1 MIKPK
6 ISVIIPV
13 YNTQAYLESCLQSA
27 LGQSLQE
34 TEFICINDGSTDRSL
49 DILLQYAHT
58 DRRIRILDQ
67 ENSGLSRA
75 RNAGLQ
81 AAQGEYLCFLDSDD
95 LLPLGALARMYTVS
109 STGNLDIL
117 LFEYDLKYEP
127 GAPII
132 GDGSPYVWR
141 RSKAYPPATGEK
153 MYTQMY
159 WAGDYRCPVW
169 GQCFRREFLLEQG
182 IGFIENL
189 IYEDELF
196 TLQALLSAH
205 RTAHLYEPLYLYRL
219 RNGSITCFS
228 PSLPKLASLL
238 RILLEEADLCLSPQY
253 SPEARSCIVHA
264 AREMLKRTTEG
275 YQGLLSAMLRKKFN
289 GGPT

>member
-34 TEFICINDGSTDRSL
+34 TEFICINDGSADRSL

-58 DRRIRILDQ
+58 DGRIRIIDQ
-67 ENSGLSRA
+67 ENGGLSRA

-95 LLPLGALARMYTVS
+95 LLPPDALAKMVAVS
-109 STGNLDIL
+109 SAGNLDIL

-127 GAPII
+127 GAPVI

-141 RSKAYPPATGEK
+141 RSKAYPPADGE
-153 MYTQMY
+153 QMY
-159 WAGDYRCPVW
+159 IQMYCAGDYRCPVW
-169 GQCFRREFLLEQG
+169 SQCFRREFLLNRR
-182 IGFIENL
+182 IRFVENL

-205 RTAHLYEPLYLYRL
+205 RTAHLYEPLYLYRI
-219 RNGSITCFS
+219 RNGSITCSS

-238 RILLEEADLCLSPQY
+238 RILLEEAELCLSPQY
-253 SPEARSCIVHA
+253 SSEARSCIVHA
-264 AREMLKRTTEG
+264 AREMLKRTADS
-275 YQGLLSAMLRKKFN
+275 YRGLLSAMLQEKSN
-289 GGPT
+289 GSPA